1 MIDQQLGSN
10 NHFAKPM
17 TLNDEQKTALSAWV
31 ADGADL
37 GVIQDRLKEEFE
49 LNLTY
54 LDTRFLLGDLGLE
67 LVSEIEDTPAETQS
81 SAPPAAPP
89 TPGDGGE
96 GSQAGGLPVEDTP
109 PAPDAPT
116 PPAGNI
122 SVTVD
127 SLTQPGSVVSGK
139 VTFSDGV
146 KADWYL
152 DQMGRLG
159 LDPSQEGYQPSQD
172 DIAVFQ
178 VELQNVLRQQG
189 F

>member
-1 MIDQQLGSN
+1 ME
-10 NHFAKPM
+10 
-17 TLNDEQKTALSAWV
+17 LNDEQKATLSAWV

-37 GVIQDRLKEEFE
+37 GEIQSRLMGEFE

-54 LDTRFLLGDLGLE
+54 LDTRFLLGDLGLD
-67 LVSEIEDTPAETQS
+67 LVSDSEGEEEQIEDTPADTES
-81 SAPPAAPP
+81 AAPPATPP
-89 TPGDGGE
+89 TPSDGDE
-96 GSQAGGLPVEDTP
+96 DSPAGIPVEDTP
-109 PAPDAPT
+109 PSPDSPP
-116 PPAGNI
+116 PPAGDV

-152 DQMGRLG
+152 DQTGRLG
-159 LDPSQEGYQPSQD
+159 LDPSQEGYQPTQE

-178 VELQNVLRQQG
+178 TELQNVLRQKG

>member
-37 GVIQDRLKEEFE
+37 GEIQNRLKEEFE

-67 LVSEIEDTPAETQS
+67 LISEI
-81 SAPPAAPP
+81 
-89 TPGDGGE
+89 
-96 GSQAGGLPVEDTP
+96 EDTP

-159 LDPSQEGYQPSQD
+159 LDPSQEGHQPSQD

>member
-1 MIDQQLGSN
+1 ME
-10 NHFAKPM
+10 
-17 TLNDEQKTALSAWV
+17 LNDEQKNALGTWV

-37 GVIQDRLKEEFE
+37 GDIQNRLREEFDI
-49 LNLTY
+49 NLTY

-67 LVSEIEDTPAETQS
+67 LTSDSEDEEEAAIEDTPAETAS
-81 SAPPAAPP
+81 AAPPAAPP
-89 TPGDGGE
+89 TPGGGGE
-96 GSQAGGLPVEDTP
+96 GSPPGLPVEDTP
-109 PAPDAPT
+109 PSPDSPT
-116 PPAGNI
+116 PPAGDV

-127 SLTQPGSVVSGK
+127 SLTQPGSMVSGK

-172 DIAVFQ
+172 DIAAFQ